1 VHWSCPS
8 VERIGKNVGQ
18 FVVVNS
24 VVMPQRER
32 ERAWWHKRQEKFW
45 KHLLE
50 GEI

>member
-1 VHWSCPS
+1 
-8 VERIGKNVGQ
+8 
-18 FVVVNS
+18 
-24 VVMPQRER
+24 MPQRER